1 MDRNPDRLLRHI
13 LLCWIVA
20 GLASLTA
27 VGASRG
33 VNEHRA
39 SIDFVLFHDYLIVV
53 KGEAGPLSGLN
64 FLLDT
69 GATPSVLDPAVAQR
83 LHLATSP
90 VEIAVLQGIAE
101 GGQATL
107 SHISVGPF
115 SNSNLPVLVEDL
127 SFVQKQLPV
136 HLDGIVG
143 LDVLGRTPFV
153 IDYSSRKIEFGEADL
168 GAPVPLELDGG
179 LAMLNV
185 TLDDRP
191 TRLLLDTGAPSLI
204 LFRKATASGSG
215 NQRVSTGSIGE
226 HPESGFRQS
235 SLRLG
240 TQVIEQANLTTVS
253 SQAGPGHEF
262 AGVLSPAGLGFRR
275 VSIDVLH
282 GQVSFSR
289 NP

>member
-1 MDRNPDRLLRHI
+1 MATGESRN
-13 LLCWIVA
+13 
-20 GLASLTA
+20 
-27 VGASRG
+27 G

-39 SIDFVLFHDYLIVV
+39 SIDFALFHGYLIVV
-53 KGEAGPLSGLN
+53 KGEAGALRGLN

-83 LHLATSP
+83 LHLATTP
-90 VEIAVLQGIAE
+90 VEIAVLQGTAE
-101 GGQATL
+101 GRQGTL
-107 SHISVGPF
+107 SQLSVGPI
-115 SNSNLPVLVEDL
+115 SRSNLPVLVEDL
-127 SFVQKQLPV
+127 SFVQKQVPV
-136 HLDGIVG
+136 PLDGIVG

-153 IDYSSRKIEFGEADL
+153 INYSSRKIEFGEAGL
-168 GAPVPLELDGG
+168 GAAIPIELDNG

-204 LFRKATASGSG
+204 LFRRVPVQGSG
-215 NQRVSTGSIGE
+215 NPLVPTGSIGE
-226 HPESGFRQS
+226 HPENSNHQG

-240 TQVIEQANLTTVS
+240 SQVIEQANLTTVS

-275 VSIDVLH
+275 VGIDVLH
-282 GQVSFSR
+282 GQVRFSR